1 MDIKYIIPIFLVCI
15 SLLIIASCV
24 EEKIDGTPA
33 PEKAVEEAQVIE
45 PEEDIEDI
53 EFIPPEYT
61 EEPLAVQKVSIN
73 HFRNSF
79 DKDEVT
85 AAPETIVTWVN
96 TDDRPHKI
104 ACYAEKKLVF
114 LSPQYKPGES
124 FSYIFTKPGS
134 YRCRD
139 VVFGYWGNINIITE
153 ETPTGFAVVSDV
165 VDYSIDNPIEIS
177 MVLIIIVLFS
187 IHGVQLWKK
196 HNSQKEL

>member
-24 EEKIDGTPA
+24 EEKMDGTPA
-33 PEKAVEEAQVIE
+33 QEEAEEEQVIE
-45 PEEDIEDI
+45 PEAEEET
-53 EFIPPEYT
+53 EFISPEYT

-85 AAPETIVTWVN
+85 TAPETIVTWVN

-124 FSYIFTKPGS
+124 FSYIFTEPGS

-139 VVFGYWGNINIITE
+139 VVFGYWGNINIIAE
-153 ETPTGFAVVSDV
+153 KTPTGFVVVSDV
-165 VDYSIDNPIEIS
+165 VDYSIDNPIEIG

-187 IHGVQLWKK
+187 IHGVQLWKNHK
-196 HNSQKEL
+196 SQK